1 MSNHEFTRNIA
12 ETLRMVEKRDLRN
25 GWENI
30 GKHLKW
36 LGSRINHCEGLIERI
51 PLFVT
56 IRKV

>member
-25 GWENI
+25 
-30 GKHLKW
+30 KQ
-36 LGSRINHCEGLIERI
+36 
-51 PLFVT
+51 PLRRFPT